1 MSAGFQYAGGL
12 LPHAPVPVN
21 RTIGETMYVGQLAQS
36 GLIGKTGGDIQIADA
51 AGETFDNDNGIAGI
65 VVGAYKDGTYNG
77 TYYGEGVT
85 YDTTLANILAN
96 THKDAA
102 MVQMIKIIPNVSL
115 VKAPLY
121 NATYGS
127 ALQTL
132 TVTTGDATGLTVTHS
147 GETLSDALDS
157 YATIYCRTGAN
168 RGQYRVVT
176 NCGTGAQVMTV
187 AFPYAIAIGDTF
199 VRASAVLGLGGMNIP
214 ATANCI
220 DGDNALT
227 YYYPVKYHSIN
238 LEESGKEFATFSVLS
253 NVDAPA

>member
-1 MSAGFQYAGGL
+1 MNAGFTISHMLTGG
-12 LPHAPVPVN
+12 APIPVE
-21 RTIGETMYVGQLAQS
+21 RQIGETMYGGQLAMT
-36 GLIGKTGGDIQIADA
+36 GLVGKAGGHIQIADA
-51 AGETFDNDNGIAGI
+51 ATEAVEDNQALLG
-65 VVGAYKDGTYNG
+65 VVSAPVSDGVYSSTYKSL
-77 TYYGEGVT
+77 GVT
-85 YDTTLANILAN
+85 YDTSLANVLAN
-96 THKDAA
+96 TDKKPA
-102 MVQMIKIIPNVSL
+102 QMLMFDIIPNITVIKGSL
-115 VKAPLY
+115 V
-121 NATYGS
+121 NATFGT

-132 TVTTGDATGLTVTHS
+132 TETTGDATGLTVTHS